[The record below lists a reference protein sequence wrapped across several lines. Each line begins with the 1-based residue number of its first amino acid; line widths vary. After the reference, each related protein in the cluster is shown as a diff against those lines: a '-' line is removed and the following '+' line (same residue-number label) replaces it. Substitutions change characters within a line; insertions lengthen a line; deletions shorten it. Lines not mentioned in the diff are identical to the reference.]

1 MRRLLRPLLILLA
14 LIFLFEAWLWRQLA
28 PIVAWLVARL
38 PLHRLKAA
46 VAVRIEALPPAATL
60 VVFVIPVLVLLPF
73 KFAGVWLLAAGRWLD
88 ALVVLALAKVIGVG
102 ITAFIFDVTQPKLMQ
117 LAWFRALYGR
127 VMLWL
132 AWAHGLIDPIKQ
144 QLQTMLRMWAPNRA
158 GRTFRLL
165 ARIRQRMQ
173 GAPTGM

>member
-1 MRRLLRPLLILLA
+1 MRRLLRPFLILLA
-14 LIFLFEAWLWRQLA
+14 FVFLFEAWLWRQLA

-38 PLHRLKAA
+38 PLRRLKAA
-46 VAVRIEALPPAATL
+46 VGARIEVLPPAATL
-60 VVFVIPVLVLLPF
+60 VVFVIPVLILLPF
-73 KFAGVWLLAAGRWLD
+73 KFAGIWLLAAGRWLE
-88 ALVVLALAKVIGVG
+88 ALVVLALAKVVGVG

-117 LAWFRALYGR
+117 LAWFRALYER
-127 VMLWL
+127 VMGWL

-144 QLQTMLRMWAPNRA
+144 RLQTMFRMWAPHRA

-173 GAPTGM
+173 AARTAL

>member
-1 MRRLLRPLLILLA
+1 
-14 LIFLFEAWLWRQLA
+14 
-28 PIVAWLVARL
+28 
-38 PLHRLKAA
+38 
-46 VAVRIEALPPAATL
+46 
-60 VVFVIPVLVLLPF
+60 
-73 KFAGVWLLAAGRWLD
+73 
-88 ALVVLALAKVIGVG
+88 
-102 ITAFIFDVTQPKLMQ
+102 
-117 LAWFRALYGR
+117 
-127 VMLWL
+127 MLWL